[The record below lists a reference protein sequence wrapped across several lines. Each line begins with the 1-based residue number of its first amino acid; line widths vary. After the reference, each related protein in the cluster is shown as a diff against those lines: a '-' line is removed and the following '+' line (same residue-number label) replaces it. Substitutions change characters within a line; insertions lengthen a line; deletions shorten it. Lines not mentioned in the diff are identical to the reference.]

1 MWNICPFVWVGSSGA
16 LSLPQI
22 DVVWAVAPVAA
33 QQGGPRASSHPPKT
47 LRLLSQDCGDDSERT
62 RTSWGEGGLLEE
74 APEVLWLALSGKTE
88 WLCREIPAVT
98 GQGFPLQLCGDLQV
112 GQSSSLDKPPSE

>member
-33 QQGGPRASSHPPKT
+33 QQGASSHPPKT

-62 RTSWGEGGLLEE
+62 RRWG
-74 APEVLWLALSGKTE
+74 
-88 WLCREIPAVT
+88 
-98 GQGFPLQLCGDLQV
+98 GF
-112 GQSSSLDKPPSE
+112 